1 MGQRFGKGEK
11 TDGDSDRSG
20 LYEQSTAAPSAIDR
34 QSPVRF
40 GKLRD
45 MHRRSSEVN
54 SSQGLALS
62 EMEILNTP
70 VVEGADLA
78 DSHDQ
83 LLVELD
89 LDSNAVQNPVPSKS
103 VQDEEIQPVQA
114 HVESAVEEDV
124 QQSSVRL
131 SEEKLEDSET
141 PSVNM
146 EGLPNSVDQLL
157 VELDLDSD
165 AVQNP
170 VPSKSVRY
178 EEIQPVQ
185 AHVESAV
192 EEDVQQ
198 SSVRLSEEKLEDSE
212 TPSVNME
219 GLPNSV
225 DQLLV
230 ELDLDSDAVQNP
242 VPSKSVRYEEIQP
255 VQAHVESAVEEDVQ
269 QSSVR
274 LSEEKLEDSETPSV
288 NMEEINSC
296 MYAVGEIL
304 AASACGA
311 VYAGT
316 REQDGLKPGHR
327 EPLPRE
333 VALQMRACDDGNIP
347 VIVQLLDWQE
357 HPDRYVM
364 VLERPSPCEGLNKFL
379 ESRGGKLDEELAK
392 RIMWQTSVA
401 ANICCE
407 RGVFHRNITLENLII
422 GTDTM
427 DVKLINFGCGEL
439 LKKSTYNTFKGTR
452 EYVCPEFFK
461 TGKYHGKPATVYQLG
476 VLLFVML
483 CGRFPN
489 SNDRFFIN
497 ERAWIQHGLTE
508 VCCHLVEDCLQED
521 PEKRIDLDSI
531 YEHEWFQEDSS
542 DDLQYPFDTG
552 SHDQSRVRAME
563 INGCQYEIGR
573 KLGQGGFGTVFEGTR
588 LQDILKVAVKFVRKS
603 AFVKDD
609 YISIPGYTRPFPR
622 EVGLHMLACEG
633 EFVPVIVQL
642 LDWQETPKHFIMVL
656 ERPSPCMDVAYFVK
670 QHRDTVTEKIAQRTR
685 SYACPES
692 IREGK
697 YHGKPATVYSLGVL
711 LYNMLR
717 GKCPALR
724 DLFMINEGTW
734 SKEGLS
740 QGCCQFVIDCLQEDP
755 DNRMDLERVRYHK
768 WFQDQDPAN
777 DIQTSVPS
785 GKQDVVQFPDD
796 SGSNFNGHV
805 DILVLHRS
813 QLHTSG
819 SQLHTLGIQLHT
831 LDSPSHTSYS
841 QSAEKWEDDEES
853 SMVVLEINGCQYEI
867 GRKLGQGGFGT
878 VYEAT
883 RVQDGLKPGY
893 PRPFPRE
900 VGLHLLA
907 RKGDN
912 VPVIVQLL
920 DWQDYPEQYVM
931 VLELPSPC
939 KDVGAYIQQNGGTVT
954 EFIAQI
960 ILRQVAEAAQAQRNT
975 LALNMLKRART
986 MASKQQCIRWAYCC
1000 LLWYVENFPAVRTSN
1015 KSTIRN
1021 GEKTA

>member
-54 SSQGLALS
+54 SGQGLALS

-78 DSHDQ
+78 DSHDH

-103 VQDEEIQPVQA
+103 VQD
-114 HVESAVEEDV
+114 
-124 QQSSVRL
+124 
-131 SEEKLEDSET
+131 
-141 PSVNM
+141 
-146 EGLPNSVDQLL
+146 
-157 VELDLDSD
+157 
-165 AVQNP
+165 
-170 VPSKSVRY
+170 

-316 REQDGLKPGHR
+316 REQDGLKVALKYVHTSRHLDYIHIPGHR

-796 SGSNFNGHV
+796 SGSNFNGH
-805 DILVLHRS
+805 
-813 QLHTSG
+813 
-819 SQLHTLGIQLHT
+819 
-831 LDSPSHTSYS
+831 
-841 QSAEKWEDDEES
+841 SAEKWEDDEES

-939 KDVGAYIQQNGGTVT
+939 KDVGTKKYTCPEYVEKGSYHGEQATVYSLGVLL
-954 EFIAQI
+954 FAM
-960 ILRQVAEAAQAQRNT
+960 LREDLVSSNPR
-975 LALNMLKRART
+975 
-986 MASKQQCIRWAYCC
+986 KQQDVIVQSLEPELNDAKD
-1000 LLWYVENFPAVRTSN
+1000 PQ
-1015 KSTIRN
+1015 I
-1021 GEKTA
+1021 